1 MRHSQRVLLRSRR
14 HSDEKAVNVAVLE
27 PGGKRRRRVP
37 TIAALLWTIAAFLAV
52 LVAVGLVI
60 AR

>member
-1 MRHSQRVLLRSRR
+1 
-14 HSDEKAVNVAVLE
+14 VAVLE
-27 PGGKRRRRVP
+27 PGGKRRRRLP
-37 TIAALLWTIAAFLAV
+37 PIAALLWTIAAFLAV